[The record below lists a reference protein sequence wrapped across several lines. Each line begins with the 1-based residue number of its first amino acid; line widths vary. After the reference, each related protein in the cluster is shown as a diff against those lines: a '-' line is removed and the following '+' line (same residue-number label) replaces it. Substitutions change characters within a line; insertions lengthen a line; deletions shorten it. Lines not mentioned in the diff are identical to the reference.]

1 MNSILDQI
9 NSKFEEQFHH
19 IYKQPELVEC
29 FLGDRSK
36 EFDSLIVRE
45 FKRLRLETDFAI
57 IALGGYGRNE
67 LFPGSD
73 IDLSIIQLVKK
84 SQKIEEVKD
93 FISWL
98 WTLNVKIGH
107 SVRTLRE
114 IQKITKTDLK
124 EFTSY
129 LSHRILYCVP
139 ELERE
144 LQKNLNGIKKSWAK
158 SKFFKAKRLEQ
169 YVRFKSFDS
178 TEFNLEPDLKESPG
192 CLRDFQTALWILEHC
207 FEVKNFKASARLG
220 IFDIQYLKSINTSYC
235 HIKSMRFLLNIHA
248 KSNRISFENFRGK
261 SRNPIKARSF

>member
-19 IYKQPELVEC
+19 IYEQPELVEC
-29 FLGDRSK
+29 FLSDRSK
-36 EFDSLIVRE
+36 EFDSLIVRK
-45 FKRLRLETDFAI
+45 FKRLKLETDFAI

-93 FISWL
+93 FIGWL

-129 LSHRILYCVP
+129 L
-139 ELERE
+139 
-144 LQKNLNGIKKSWAK
+144 
-158 SKFFKAKRLEQ
+158 
-169 YVRFKSFDS
+169 
-178 TEFNLEPDLKESPG
+178 
-192 CLRDFQTALWILEHC
+192 
-207 FEVKNFKASARLG
+207 
-220 IFDIQYLKSINTSYC
+220 
-235 HIKSMRFLLNIHA
+235 
-248 KSNRISFENFRGK
+248 
-261 SRNPIKARSF
+261 